1 MSMNVN
7 PRVLILTASYGN
19 GHIQASK
26 ALEQQFLRRGIDQVK
41 VVNLMQEGHP
51 FINLITTSLVNKS
64 TKSSR
69 IGLDYYGWSYYL
81 TRESKRTALFQRS
94 MTYLGKKK
102 LRELIHQE
110 RPDFVVNTFPFGASP
125 EVCSSMGI
133 TNFTVLTD
141 YALHATWLHPN
152 VDKYYVATEELKQQI
167 IFKGFSKDQIEVS
180 GIPLRQEFVN
190 ERNSHTQNQKKK
202 IILIMASDS
211 GISSYIEE
219 MLNNLAMLNNC
230 QLVVVCGRNE
240 RLKGKLEDQFAGFSG
255 ITILGFIDNV
265 HEWMSQATCI
275 VTKAGGLT
283 LTEAIVLR
291 VPIFIYKPYAGQEKE
306 NALYLSSRGMALVST
321 NMKDFTSKITHLI
334 NHPSLHKQIK
344 ERMKALQRSQAAAHI
359 VNDMMLSMNN
369 QPVSLSI

>member
-1 MSMNVN
+1 M
-7 PRVLILTASYGN
+7 
-19 GHIQASK
+19 
-26 ALEQQFLRRGIDQVK
+26 
-41 VVNLMQEGHP
+41 
-51 FINLITTSLVNKS
+51 
-64 TKSSR
+64 
-69 IGLDYYGWSYYL
+69 
-81 TRESKRTALFQRS
+81 
-94 MTYLGKKK
+94 
-102 LRELIHQE
+102 RELIHQE

-167 IFKGFSKDQIEVS
+167 IFKGFSKDRIEVS

-190 ERNSHTQNQKKK
+190 LRNTHTPNQKKK
-202 IILIMASDS
+202 IILIMATDS
-211 GISSYIEE
+211 GVSSYIEE
-219 MLNNLAMLNNC
+219 MLNHLALLDNC

-255 ITILGFIDNV
+255 ITFLGFVDNV

-291 VPIFIYKPYAGQEKE
+291 LPILFTDPMPVKKKKMPCICLAAGW
-306 NALYLSSRGMALVST
+306 
-321 NMKDFTSKITHLI
+321 
-334 NHPSLHKQIK
+334 HPFLRI
-344 ERMKALQRSQAAAHI
+344 
-359 VNDMMLSMNN
+359 
-369 QPVSLSI
+369 

>member
-1 MSMNVN
+1 MNVN

>member
-1 MSMNVN
+1 MNVN

-19 GHIQASK
+19 GHNQASI
-26 ALEQQFLRRGIDQVK
+26 ALHQQFIRQGVEQVK
-41 VVNLMQEGHP
+41 IVNLMKEGHP

-81 TRESKRTALFQRS
+81 TRETKRTALFQKS

-110 RPDFVVNTFPFGASP
+110 RPDFVVNTFPFGSSP
-125 EVCSSMGI
+125 EVCSSIGI
-133 TNFTVLTD
+133 TNYTVLTD

-167 IFKGFSKDQIEVS
+167 IFKGFSRDRVEVS
-180 GIPLRQEFVN
+180 GIPVRQEFATEWN
-190 ERNSHTQNQKKK
+190 IAHTQKKK

-211 GISSYIEE
+211 GVTSYIEE
-219 MLNNLAMLNNC
+219 MLNALAFLDNC

-240 RLKGKLEDQFAGFSG
+240 KLKLRLEDQFAAFSG
-255 ITILGFIDNV
+255 MIFFGFVDNI
-265 HEWMSQATCI
+265 HDWMSQATCI

-283 LTEAIVLR
+283 LTEAIVVRL
-291 VPIFIYKPYAGQEKE
+291 PIFIYKPYAGQEKE
-306 NALYLSSRGMALVST
+306 NALYLSSRGIASIST
-321 NMKDFTSKITHLI
+321 NMEDFTTKINYLI
-334 NHPSLHKQIK
+334 NHPSLHEEIRA
-344 ERMKALQRSQAAAHI
+344 RMRALQRSQAAAHI
-359 VNDMMLSMNN
+359 VNDMLSMNN
-369 QPVSLSI
+369 QPISLSI